1 MKTIETK
8 MHRALLN
15 DSIVLLPTY
24 REPAGVKLVI
34 RELRDIFDPF
44 ILVVDRPAGDYTGN
58 NARKLGAT
66 VLTQKSKGK
75 GAAIKDALEYLEYRR
90 INHKYVIMMDAD
102 YTYPAKY
109 IPEMIDV
116 LESNPDVGMVCGR
129 RPGSRNLDKYH
140 LGNLLLRFAHLILNG
155 ITIQD
160 PCTGL
165 RIIRYDIMK
174 NWRPKSKGFDI
185 ECEINHFI
193 NRIKGF
199 KVVEIPIEYRI
210 RIGEKK
216 LSVKHGL
223 TIFKRILLM
232 CASRKVN

>member
-1 MKTIETK
+1 MEKI
-8 MHRALLN
+8 LN

-44 ILVVDRPAGDYTGN
+44 ILVIDRPAGDSTGY
-58 NARKLGAT
+58 NARRLGAT
-66 VLTQKSKGK
+66 VLTQKSRGK
-75 GAAIKDALEYLEYRR
+75 GSAIRDALEFLEHRGL
-90 INHKYVIMMDAD
+90 NHKYVIMIDAD

-116 LESNPDVGMVCGR
+116 LESNPDIGMVCGR
-129 RPGSRNLDKYH
+129 RPKSRDFDRFH
-140 LGNLLLRFAHLILNG
+140 LGNHLLRFAHIILNG

-174 NWRPKSKGFDI
+174 NWRPESKGFDI
-185 ECEINHFI
+185 ECEINYFI
-193 NRIKGF
+193 NKIKGF

-223 TIFKRILLM
+223 TIFKRMLLM
-232 CASRKVN
+232 RARGNHLN